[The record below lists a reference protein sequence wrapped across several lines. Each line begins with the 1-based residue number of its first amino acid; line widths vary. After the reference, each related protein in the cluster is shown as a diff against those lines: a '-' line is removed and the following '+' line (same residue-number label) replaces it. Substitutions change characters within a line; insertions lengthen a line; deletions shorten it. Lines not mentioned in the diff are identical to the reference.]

1 VSTHQLRRLAVE
13 EATVIGALGAVLGL
27 ATAALVGRITFGT
40 ARFGTTTA
48 TAIGWAAVAAGIGL
62 AIAAAAVL
70 VPARRDLRES
80 TVAAGRQTVGTQHYP
95 WWARMGLD
103 VGLLVVAYLVFAA
116 TSHNGYQLVLAPEGV
131 PTISVSYWAFAGPAL
146 LWVGAGLLAWRLADL
161 LLGRGRPVLRKLLR
175 PLTGRLAG
183 PVAGGMSRQR
193 RPLARAIVLLA
204 LALSFAAST
213 ATFNATYRQQAEAD
227 AQLSNGADVTVTV
240 AAGST
245 VHSTA
250 ATQLAGVSGVRAV
263 EPVQHRFAYIGA
275 DLQDLYGVR
284 PDHIRDATALQDAYF
299 AGGSAA
305 GLMHTL
311 ATKPD
316 SILVSAETVKDYQL
330 HQGDLI
336 KLRLIDARTK
346 QPRVVAFH
354 YVGVVSEFP
363 TAPKDSFFVANQNY
377 VAQQTGTDAI
387 GAFLVDTGGQHT
399 TAVAHRIQSLLGP
412 SATVTDIATV
422 RNSVGSSLTSVDL
435 AGLTRVE
442 LTFALLLAAAAGGLV
457 LALGLTERRRSFAIA
472 TALGA
477 KSRHLRGMIH
487 SEAVVLAVL
496 GLAAGGVIGW
506 LLSEMLVKVLTG
518 VFDPPPSVIAVP
530 WLYLGGVVGSTVAA
544 FAVASIA
551 AVRTARRPA
560 ISVLRDL

>member
-1 VSTHQLRRLAVE
+1 V
-13 EATVIGALGAVLGL
+13 
-27 ATAALVGRITFGT
+27 
-40 ARFGTTTA
+40 
-48 TAIGWAAVAAGIGL
+48 
-62 AIAAAAVL
+62 
-70 VPARRDLRES
+70 
-80 TVAAGRQTVGTQHYP
+80 
-95 WWARMGLD
+95 GLD
-103 VGLLVVAYLVFAA
+103 VGLLVRAYLVFHA
-116 TSHNGYQLVLAPEGV
+116 TSRNGYQLVLAPEGV

-146 LWVGAGLLAWRLADL
+146 LWAGAGLLAWRLADL
-161 LLGRGRPVLRKLLR
+161 LLGRGRPVLRRALR
-175 PLTGRLAG
+175 PLAGRLSG

-213 ATFNATYRQQAEAD
+213 ATFNATYHQQAEAD

-245 VHSTA
+245 VHPA
-250 ATQLAGVSGVRAV
+250 AAGQLAGVNGVRAV
-263 EPVQHRFAYIGA
+263 EPLQHRFAYIGT

-284 PDHIRDATALQDAYF
+284 PDHIRKATALQDAYF
-299 AGGSAA
+299 TGGSAA

-316 SILVSAETVKDYQL
+316 SILVSAETVKDYRL
-330 HQGDLI
+330 HPGDLI
-336 KLRLIDARTK
+336 KLRLIDSRTR
-346 QPRVVAFH
+346 QPRTVAFH
-354 YVGVVSEFP
+354 YVGVVTEFP
-363 TAPKDSFFVANQNY
+363 TAPKDSFFVANQSY
-377 VAQQTGTDAI
+377 VAQQTGTDAV

-399 TAVAHRIQSLLGP
+399 SAVVQRIQSLLGP

-422 RNSVGSSLTSVDL
+422 RKSVGSSLTSVDL

-477 KSRHLRGMIH
+477 KSRHLRGMIV

-530 WLYLGGVVGSTVAA
+530 WFYLGSVVAITVAA
-544 FAVASIA
+544 FALACVA
-551 AVRTARRPA
+551 AVRAARRPP